1 MSMRTKLIGVLGA
14 AVMIAGFVGSPAHAE
29 TVVVTA
35 GTLNIETNAN
45 SHALG
50 TDGTTLIGN
59 FAGVTLNGNDQLTT
73 AKITPFT
80 VISADGTDAGWTLN
94 LYIPTFAGTGA
105 GTGTNAIAATNVGMD
120 APIVKMADGAGGAF
134 DGTTAGSP
142 IGTGFDGGGNG
153 VMIATSA
160 VGATAAGTFT
170 ISPQTLRMLIPDNTE
185 GTDTYTS
192 AATLTLATQ

>member
-14 AVMIAGFVGSPAHAE
+14 AVMIAGFVGSPAGAN

-35 GTLNIETNAN
+35 GTLHIEKNDNTG
-45 SHALG
+45 LG
-50 TDGTTLIGN
+50 ATGDSLIGN
-59 FAGVTLNGNDQLTT
+59 FTGITLNGNAQLTT
-73 AKITPFT
+73 AQIAPFT
-80 VISADGTDAGWTLN
+80 IISADGTDAGWTLN
-94 LYIPTFAGTGA
+94 LYIPAFAGTGT
-105 GTGTNAIAATNVGMD
+105 GTGTNAIAAANVGMD
-120 APIVKMADGAGGAF
+120 VPVVLSADGTDASGWVLGE
-134 DGTTAGSP
+134 P

-153 VMIATSA
+153 IDIVTSA

-170 ISPQTLRMLIPDNTE
+170 VSPQALRMLIPDSTE